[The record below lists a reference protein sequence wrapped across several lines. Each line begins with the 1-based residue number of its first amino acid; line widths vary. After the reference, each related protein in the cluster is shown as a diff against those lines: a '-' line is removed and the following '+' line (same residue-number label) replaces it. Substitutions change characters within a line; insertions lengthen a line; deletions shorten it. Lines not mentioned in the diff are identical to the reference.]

1 MIKNVCNIEKENL
14 GVCKVRTQL
23 KASKSPLNLNK
34 SLLNVYK
41 SLPNLH
47 NSLLNL
53 HKSPLN
59 LHKSP
64 LIFHKF
70 LLSLFLLF
78 LIAGCEKVIDVDLN
92 DAAPALV
99 IEGNLYFN
107 NEMLE
112 VRISRTGSYFDSK
125 PLEKVNHAQVI
136 LENESGVRRLV
147 SNRGEGIYRLENF
160 KAQLEKNYRLLV
172 ETEDGEYE
180 AVSTLHRP
188 VVIDSLAYEYSGEAL
203 FFEGGYRILLY
214 FSDPPEKKNYYR
226 VKVYKNGVQFNN
238 AGDIIVFDDSSL
250 DGKGIQVRLRGQ
262 IFAAGDTARIE
273 LFSIDRNAWEYFTT
287 LRDMTNANPGSP
299 APANPLSNFSNGALG
314 YFSASSS
321 DSKEIII
328 EN

>member
-1 MIKNVCNIEKENL
+1 MKIVCKVEKENL
-14 GVCKVRTQL
+14 GVCKTGAQW
-23 KASKSPLNLNK
+23 KTTKSPLNLHR
-34 SLLNVYK
+34 
-41 SLPNLH
+41 SLPNLY
-47 NSLLNL
+47 NSL
-53 HKSPLN
+53 PN

-64 LIFHKF
+64 LILHKS
-70 LLSLFLLF
+70 LLTLSFMLL
-78 LIAGCEKVIDVDLN
+78 LTAGCEKVIDVDLN

-99 IEGNLYFN
+99 IEGNLLFTD
-107 NEMLE
+107 EMLE
-112 VRISRTGSYFDSK
+112 VKISRTGSYFDSK
-125 PLEKVNHAQVI
+125 PLEKVDQAQVF
-136 LENESGVRRLV
+136 LENESGERRRI
-147 SNRGEGIYRLENF
+147 SNRGEGIYRLENL

-172 ETEDGEYE
+172 ETEEGEYV

-188 VVIDSLAYEYSGEAL
+188 VLIDSLGYEYSGEAR

-226 VKVYKNGVQFNN
+226 VKVYKNGMRFNN
-238 AGDIIVFDDSSL
+238 VSDIVVFDDSSL

-262 IFAAGDTARIE
+262 VFATGDTARIE

-287 LRDMTNANPGSP
+287 LRDMANANPGSP

-321 DSKEIII
+321 DSKEITI